1 MATVVGGGSAGTE
14 LPDRAMPSPT
24 DTMLEQFRQRHQ
36 SADPLGNWRRADR
49 GSKSA
54 TAFLA
59 IALKPGVL
67 EELDTVAAHG
77 MASAAEAYSLQLREA
92 VPNPATSPAGAAAAR
107 VLGAVAEWRSR
118 HKLFKPRIEILVGRS
133 GPAFSAAEVFRD
145 VWSKVKR
152 GFPQYEPAH
161 AWMCMLAVEELG
173 ETGLE
178 LVDEP
183 DLLMLGA
190 CRFAAWSSS
199 GRRMD
204 VEAASK
210 QQCAAILGRVQSRC
224 CSSEAPVMDVSYTGP
239 LGASWQQ
246 ALSLALDA
254 GACSTV
260 VNSCLDL
267 VPREGSELWEQAAQ
281 RHAFAAVALSPA
293 AIADLDMDTA
303 RKVARWASGFATAA
317 DARERWAVMPR
328 WPMGTMPVSPRS
340 VAASVRRLATA

>member
-1 MATVVGGGSAGTE
+1 MATVVGGGSARTGQ
-14 LPDRAMPSPT
+14 PDRAMLSPT
-24 DTMLEQFRQRHQ
+24 EIMLEQFRRRHH

-49 GSKSA
+49 NSKPA
-54 TAFLA
+54 AAFLA
-59 IALKPGVL
+59 ITLKPGVL
-67 EELDTVAAHG
+67 DELDTVAAHG
-77 MASAAEAYSLQLREA
+77 MASSAEVYSLQLREA
-92 VPNPATSPAGAAAAR
+92 VPDPATSPAGAAAAR
-107 VLGAVAEWRSR
+107 VLSAIGDWRAR

-161 AWMCMLAVEELG
+161 AWMCMMAVEELG

-204 VEAASK
+204 IEAASE
-210 QQCAAILGRVQSRC
+210 QQCARILARVQSRC
-224 CSSEAPVMDVSYTGP
+224 CSCEAPVMEAGYTGP

-246 ALSLALDA
+246 ALSLSLDA
-254 GACSTV
+254 GTCSTV

-267 VPREGSELWEQAAQ
+267 VPREGAELWEQAAQ
-281 RHAFAAVALSPA
+281 RHAFAAVALWPA
-293 AIADLDMDTA
+293 AIADLDIETA
-303 RKVARWASGFATAA
+303 RKVARWVFGFAAAA
-317 DARERWAVMPR
+317 DAQERWAVMPQ
-328 WPMGTMPVSPRS
+328 WPAGTPPVSSRS
-340 VAASVRRLATA
+340 VAASVRRLATT